1 MTNIENIAVEMGEG
15 AVTRAPRTIS
25 SQGLGSCVAI
35 ALYDTQRKIG
45 GLAHIMLPNS
55 SGLPNE
61 KSQVQNPKSEIENSP
76 IQNPIPPCGTKIQ
89 NEILHSAEIAIPC
102 LLERLHNWGAMRQN
116 IVAKMVG
123 GARMFSNY
131 ENGGPS
137 IGEQNIMSIKEI
149 LRREGIPLIGV
160 DIGGH
165 HGRNVE
171 LHLESG
177 KVIVTAIG
185 REEKEI

>member
-1 MTNIENIAVEMGEG
+1 MRNNIENIAVEMGEG
-15 AVTRAPRTIS
+15 VVTRAPRTIS

-35 ALYDTQRKIG
+35 TLYDTQRKIG

-61 KSQVQNPKSEIENSP
+61 SNAD
-76 IQNPIPPCGTKIQ
+76 CGLRIADLKEEEKDSAFRDQIF
-89 NEILHSAEIAIPC
+89 HSAETAIPC
-102 LLERLHNWGAMRQN
+102 LLERLHNSGAMRQN

-123 GARMFSNY
+123 GARMFSHY
-131 ENGGPS
+131 ENGAPPS

-160 DIGGH
+160 DIAGH

-171 LHLESG
+171 FHLESG
-177 KVIVTAIG
+177 KVIVRAIG
-185 REEKEI
+185 KDQKEI